1 VCGTNRKIHIAKKE
15 ESNLGTKTK
24 GITSFVC
31 APARVMLY
39 SIQDFRMTAAT
50 VDYKRRMGNIRFIK
64 AAIWPQPIVLLQLF
78 TALML
83 YSQSASS
90 QDG

>member
-1 VCGTNRKIHIAKKE
+1 
-15 ESNLGTKTK
+15 
-24 GITSFVC
+24 
-31 APARVMLY
+31 MLY